1 MSEITNEL
9 SDNINYTTVK
19 FEELS
24 EVSEELWN
32 FKKLSQNKNL
42 TLDILKKYPD
52 KPWKFTLISSS
63 KMLT

>member
-42 TLDILKKYPD
+42 TFYSLKFIFLAKNILK
-52 KPWKFTLISSS
+52 IQ
-63 KMLT
+63 